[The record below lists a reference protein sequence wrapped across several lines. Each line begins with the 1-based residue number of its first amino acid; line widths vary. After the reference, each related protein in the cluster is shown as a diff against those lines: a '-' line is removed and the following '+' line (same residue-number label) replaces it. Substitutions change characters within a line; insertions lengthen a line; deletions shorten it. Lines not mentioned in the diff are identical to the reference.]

1 MYQSDYQ
8 EEKAV
13 KTRMALVGFSLWLV
27 LAGPVNPALATEV
40 QLHIPPLFQERP
52 DWCWAAVGEMLFKY
66 YAVPALHQTD
76 YQCGIAQSRNHC
88 KENPNCLECN
98 LPAADDA
105 GMVSLLQRYP
115 SAASPA
121 GSGGMITL
129 TARSKVGR
137 LLEQDV
143 KQELDAGRPIMV
155 GLSPSG
161 FKVDEATEH
170 MALIV
175 GYKDGSDD
183 LTLIVNDPFPFEDDR
198 FLWIGN
204 PYVRVHAS
212 ATGDAQYEIGY
223 DRFRGR
229 LKWTHTI
236 YQIACTGEGCPPD
249 NPPTA
254 GGSATKDDRDVIQT
268 VLAASTGN
276 FQTLRTGHKA
286 SDPVEGTT
294 WRSSASFS
302 GAKQC
307 LVRDKGNGRTAR
319 WHCAF
324 KFDDREDA
332 EKALPDIVGR
342 VRQSLP
348 EGWTGM
354 DLDQD
359 TDSELYVTTDRFA
372 AKKLGADAAV
382 RVYLT
387 DIKKNGRIT
396 IYLSVENN

>member
-1 MYQSDYQ
+1 M
-8 EEKAV
+8 
-13 KTRMALVGFSLWLV
+13 
-27 LAGPVNPALATEV
+27 
-40 QLHIPPLFQERP
+40 
-52 DWCWAAVGEMLFKY
+52 
-66 YAVPALHQTD
+66 
-76 YQCGIAQSRNHC
+76 
-88 KENPNCLECN
+88 
-98 LPAADDA
+98 
-105 GMVSLLQRYP
+105 
-115 SAASPA
+115 
-121 GSGGMITL
+121 
-129 TARSKVGR
+129 
-137 LLEQDV
+137 
-143 KQELDAGRPIMV
+143 
-155 GLSPSG
+155 
-161 FKVDEATEH
+161 
-170 MALIV
+170 
-175 GYKDGSDD
+175 
-183 LTLIVNDPFPFEDDR
+183 
-198 FLWIGN
+198 
-204 PYVRVHAS
+204 
-212 ATGDAQYEIGY
+212 
-223 DRFRGR
+223 
-229 LKWTHTI
+229 
-236 YQIACTGEGCPPD
+236 
-249 NPPTA
+249 
-254 GGSATKDDRDVIQT
+254 IQT